1 MDFPVPQLPVTDP
14 VLIVAITMGILLV
27 GPLLFERLK
36 IPGLVGLIALGAVAG
51 PSVTG
56 LLERDATFILLG
68 TLGLLY
74 LMFMAGV
81 TLDLAEFNRQRRT
94 AVLFGMLSFA
104 LPMALA
110 LTLAPSLLGYGLPAA
125 ALLGSIVG
133 SHTLLALP
141 LAGRLGI
148 SKNKAVV
155 VATGATLV
163 TDLLS
168 LLVLAVVQGVSSG
181 DADAAFWLAF
191 VVKDLVWAAA
201 VLWLLPKV
209 ARAFFRRVR
218 REDDAAF
225 AFLLAA
231 VFFAAWTASLAG
243 LAPIIGAF
251 LAGIALNQLIPKQ
264 SPLMTRLRFV
274 GDAILI
280 PFFLVSVGLL
290 VDVAVLGSLEVWGLA
305 LLFMAIVALGK
316 GGAAL
321 LGIPFFGFTRYEGL
335 TVAGIT
341 MPQAAATLAV
351 TLIGFDI
358 GLFTQ
363 TAVNAVVVLIV
374 LTCLAGPSVVQA
386 FGRKVALAESDQP
399 YEPADAP
406 ERILV
411 PLANPETAEPLMEL
425 ALLLRSATSEE
436 AVYPLA
442 VARGGHEEAAHVAEA
457 ERVMERAVL
466 HATAASVPV
475 VPTVRIDENAVSGI
489 VRGARELRAS
499 EIVAGWN
506 GMRSSGSLVFGGVL
520 DGVLAESRAMVVVA
534 RLVVPLAAAKRLV
547 VLVPPLVWR
556 EVGFAR
562 AVRVLKVMAA
572 QKGLGLLVL
581 ANEADAQEVD
591 ERFRAARPE
600 AAVEIAPLKAW
611 SDAVKTLDDRAETG
625 DVLVLVG
632 VRERGRRLAAG
643 AAADAA
649 RAGPPPPRPGPALDH
664 AVRGR
669 GRVLG
674 CRGRRRRRPRR
685 PGPAAGE
692 RRARPPARRG
702 RVHAAPRPGR
712 RLPRHPRPS
721 RPPGGAP
728 GRRRRRRRARDHA
741 RRRVLP
747 RPRLRRPGAPGL
759 RRRVPPGRPAAA
771 HRPARPGPAR
781 PARAALDAARR
792 LPPPVVRDGPADP
805 LGGHRRSV
813 DLRRDAS
820 GRRRRV
826 VLVRAGGP
834 PVRRRVQRRGRGGM
848 STGRQRASGRPQW
861 APCPARARGLSP
873 RQLSD
878 RPGEG
883 QGPAQPGGGV
893 LKPR

>member
-1 MDFPVPQLPVTDP
+1 MRHSPRIALDLPVPDLPVTDP

-27 GPLLFERLK
+27 GPLLFERLR

-104 LPMALA
+104 LPMTLALA
-110 LTLAPSLLGYGLPAA
+110 LAPNLLGYGVPAA

-148 SKNKAVV
+148 SKNRAIV

-168 LLVLAVVQGVSSG
+168 LLVLAVVQGITG
-181 DADAAFWLAF
+181 GEADTAFWLTFAA
-191 VVKDLVWAAA
+191 KTAVWALG
-201 VLWLLPKV
+201 VLWLLPKL

-251 LAGIALNQLIPKQ
+251 LAGIALNRLIPKQ

-290 VDVAVLGSLEVWGLA
+290 VDVSVLASGTVWGLA

-316 GGAAL
+316 GGASM
-321 LGIPFFGFTRYEGL
+321 LGVPFFGFSRIEGL
-335 TVAGIT
+335 TVAGLT

-358 GLFTQ
+358 GLFSQ

-374 LTCLAGPSVVQA
+374 LTCLAGPSIVQA
-386 FGRKVALAESDQP
+386 FGRKLALAEADRP
-399 YEPADAP
+399 YEPAEAP

-411 PLANPETAEPLMEL
+411 PLSNPETAEPLMEL
-425 ALLLRSATSEE
+425 ALLLRSAQSEE
-436 AVYPLA
+436 AIYPLA
-442 VARGGHEEAAHVAEA
+442 VARGGHNEAAHVAEA

-466 HATAASVPV
+466 HATSASVPV
-475 VPTVRIDENAVSGI
+475 VPTVRIDENPIVGI

-506 GMRSSGSLVFGGVL
+506 GMRTSGSLVFGSVL

-534 RLVVPLAAAKRLV
+534 RLAAPLAAAQRLV

-572 QKGLGLLVL
+572 HKGFKLVVL
-581 ANEADAQEVD
+581 TTEADAQAVD
-591 ERFRAARPE
+591 ERIRAARPE
-600 AAVEIAPLKAW
+600 APIEIHPLAAWGQAVA
-611 SDAVKTLDDRAETG
+611 TLDEIVKPG
-625 DVLVLVG
+625 DVLVMVG
-632 VRERGRRLAAG
+632 VRHGAVAWRPALERMPRVLARRHPGLDLLSLTLSEAEVVSLVAEAVDGDGQDDLSLPPEHIALDLTPATAESMLRRILAGGFPDEPGQAAHLAARLASDDADDAPEVMPG
-643 AAADAA
+643 VVFYHAHVDAVSSPEVYLGVCSRGAPLPHTGQPARVLLVLLAPASMAPDAYLRQLAVTAQLVRSEETVQALLAAETPEAVVAALFASVREDLQSGDSTPSETAEAAA
-649 RAGPPPPRPGPALDH
+649 
-664 AVRGR
+664 
-669 GRVLG
+669 
-674 CRGRRRRRPRR
+674 
-685 PGPAAGE
+685 E
-692 RRARPPARRG
+692 
-702 RVHAAPRPGR
+702 
-712 RLPRHPRPS
+712 
-721 RPPGGAP
+721 
-728 GRRRRRRRARDHA
+728 
-741 RRRVLP
+741 
-747 RPRLRRPGAPGL
+747 
-759 RRRVPPGRPAAA
+759 
-771 HRPARPGPAR
+771 
-781 PARAALDAARR
+781 
-792 LPPPVVRDGPADP
+792 
-805 LGGHRRSV
+805 
-813 DLRRDAS
+813 
-820 GRRRRV
+820 
-826 VLVRAGGP
+826 
-834 PVRRRVQRRGRGGM
+834 
-848 STGRQRASGRPQW
+848 
-861 APCPARARGLSP
+861 
-873 RQLSD
+873 
-878 RPGEG
+878 
-883 QGPAQPGGGV
+883 AQ
-893 LKPR
+893 

>member
-1 MDFPVPQLPVTDP
+1 MDLPVPQLPVTDP

-56 LLERDATFILLG
+56 LLERDTTFILLG

-81 TLDLAEFNRQRRT
+81 TLDLAEFNRQRNT

-148 SKNKAVV
+148 SKNRAVV

-181 DADAAFWLAF
+181 EADTAFWVTFLL
-191 VVKDLVWAAA
+191 KDLVWAAA

-231 VFFAAWTASLAG
+231 VFFSAWTASLAG

-358 GLFTQ
+358 GLFSQ

-386 FGRKVALAESDQP
+386 FGRRVALAEADQP
-399 YEPADAP
+399 YQPAEAP

-411 PLANPETAEPLMEL
+411 PLANPDTAEPLMEL
-425 ALLLRSATSEE
+425 ALLLRSADSEE

-442 VARGGHEEAAHVAEA
+442 VARGGHDEAAHVAEA

-466 HATAASVPV
+466 HVTAASVPV
-475 VPTVRIDENAVSGI
+475 VPTVRIDENAVAGI

-506 GMRSSGSLVFGGVL
+506 GMRTSGSLVFGGVL

-534 RLVVPLAAAKRLV
+534 RLVAPLAAAKRLV

-572 QKGLGLLVL
+572 QKGLGLVVL
-581 ANEADAQEVD
+581 ATESDAQEVD
-591 ERFRAARPE
+591 ERIRAARPE
-600 AAVEIAPLKAW
+600 APVEVVPLEAW
-611 SDAVKTLDDRAETG
+611 SDAVGTLDDLVATG
-625 DVLVLVG
+625 DVLALVSVRSGAVAWRPALQRMPRVLARRHSALDLLTITLSEAEVVSLVAEAVDGDGQDDLALPPEHVALDLHPAPAESMLRRILAGGFPDTPGQAAHLASLLAADDVDDAPEIMPGVVFYHAHVADVQASHLYVG
-632 VRERGRRLAAG
+632 VCPRGAPLPHTG
-643 AAADAA
+643 Q
-649 RAGPPPPRPGPALDH
+649 
-664 AVRGR
+664 
-669 GRVLG
+669 
-674 CRGRRRRRPRR
+674 
-685 PGPAAGE
+685 
-692 RRARPPARRG
+692 PARILL
-702 RVHAAPRPGR
+702 VLLAPR
-712 RLPRHPRPS
+712 S
-721 RPPGGAP
+721 MPP
-728 GRRRRRRRARDHA
+728 DDY
-741 RRRVLP
+741 
-747 RPRLRRPGAPGL
+747 LRQLSVTAQL
-759 RRRVPPGRPAAA
+759 
-771 HRPARPGPAR
+771 
-781 PARAALDAARR
+781 
-792 LPPPVVRDGPADP
+792 VRSEDTVEA
-805 LGGHRRSV
+805 
-813 DLRRDAS
+813 
-820 GRRRRV
+820 
-826 VLVRAGGP
+826 LVRAETP
-834 PVRRRVQRRGRGGM
+834 QDAVDALFSSVREGLQSSDAVAGEA
-848 STGRQRASGRPQW
+848 AS
-861 APCPARARGLSP
+861 
-873 RQLSD
+873 
-878 RPGEG
+878 
-883 QGPAQPGGGV
+883 
-893 LKPR
+893 

>member
-1 MDFPVPQLPVTDP
+1 MGSLPRALLDLPVPTLPVTDP
-14 VLIVAITMGILLV
+14 VLIVAITMAILLL
-27 GPLLFERLK
+27 GPLLFERLR

-81 TLDLAEFNRQRRT
+81 TLDLAEFNRQRTT

-104 LPMALA
+104 MPMALA
-110 LTLAPSLLGYGLPAA
+110 LALAPNLLGYGMPAA

-148 SKNKAVV
+148 SKNRALV

-181 DADAAFWLAF
+181 EADAQFWLLF
-191 VVKDLVWAAA
+191 IVKDLVWAAG

-251 LAGIALNQLIPKQ
+251 LAGIALNRLIPKQ

-290 VDVAVLGSLEVWGLA
+290 VDVSVLASGQVWGLA

-321 LGIPFFGFTRYEGL
+321 LGIPLFGFTRDEGL
-335 TVAGIT
+335 TVAGLT

-358 GLFTQ
+358 GLFSQ
-363 TAVNAVVVLIV
+363 TVVNAVVVLIV
-374 LTCLAGPSVVQA
+374 LTCLAGPSIVQA
-386 FGRKVALAESDQP
+386 FGRKLALAEADRP

-411 PLANPETAEPLMEL
+411 PLANPDTAEPLMEL
-425 ALLLRSATSEE
+425 ALLLRSAESEE
-436 AVYPLA
+436 AIYPLA
-442 VARGGHEEAAHVAEA
+442 VARGGHDETSHVAEA

-475 VPTVRIDENAVSGI
+475 VPTVRIDENAVMGI

-506 GMRSSGSLVFGGVL
+506 GARTSGSLVFGGVL

-534 RLVVPLAAAKRLV
+534 RLAAPLAAARRLV

-562 AVRVLKVMAA
+562 AARVLKVMAA
-572 QKGLGLLVL
+572 HKGFKLVVL
-581 ANEADAQEVD
+581 TTEADAQEVD
-591 ERFRAARPE
+591 KRVRSARPE
-600 AAVEIAPLKAW
+600 APIEVMPLTAW
-611 SDAVKTLDDRAETG
+611 SEAVGVLDTVAEPG
-625 DVLVLVG
+625 DVLVLIG
-632 VRERGRRLAAG
+632 VRHGAIAWRPALERMPRVLARRHPDLDLLSLTLSEAEVVPLVAEAVDGDGIDDLSLPPEHVVLDLTPATAESMLRRILAGGFPDDSGHAARLAAEL
-643 AAADAA
+643 AADDAHDA
-649 RAGPPPPRPGPALDH
+649 PEVMPGVVFYHAHVDSVTAPEVYIGVCPRGAPLPHTGQPA
-664 AVRGR
+664 
-669 GRVLG
+669 RVLL
-674 CRGRRRRRPRR
+674 
-685 PGPAAGE
+685 
-692 RRARPPARRG
+692 
-702 RVHAAPRPGR
+702 VLLAPRDM
-712 RLPRHPRPS
+712 
-721 RPPGGAP
+721 AP
-728 GRRRRRRRARDHA
+728 D
-741 RRRVLP
+741 VY
-747 RPRLRRPGAPGL
+747 LRQLAVTAQLIRSEDTVEAL
-759 RRRVPPGRPAAA
+759 
-771 HRPARPGPAR
+771 
-781 PARAALDAARR
+781 LDAETPEDAVSA
-792 LPPPVVRDGPADP
+792 LFASVRDDLQSGE
-805 LGGHRRSV
+805 SV
-813 DLRRDAS
+813 
-820 GRRRRV
+820 
-826 VLVRAGGP
+826 
-834 PVRRRVQRRGRGGM
+834 
-848 STGRQRASGRPQW
+848 
-861 APCPARARGLSP
+861 
-873 RQLSD
+873 
-878 RPGEG
+878 PGEDKV
-883 QGPAQPGGGV
+883 PG
-893 LKPR
+893 

>member
-1 MDFPVPQLPVTDP
+1 MQLPVPDLPVTDP

-27 GPLLFERLK
+27 GPLLFERLR

-81 TLDLAEFNRQRRT
+81 TLDLAEFGRQRRT
-94 AVLFGMLSFA
+94 AVLFGVLSFA

-110 LTLAPSLLGYGLPAA
+110 LGLAPGLLGYGWPAA

-148 SKNKAVV
+148 AKNRALVI
-155 VATGATLV
+155 ATGATLV

-168 LLVLAVVQGVSSG
+168 LLVLAVVQGLAGG
-181 DADAAFWLAF
+181 DADAGFWLTFAG
-191 VVKDLVWAAA
+191 KAAVWALA
-201 VLWLLPKV
+201 VLWGLPRV

-231 VFFAAWTASLAG
+231 VFLSAWAASLAG

-251 LAGIALNQLIPKQ
+251 LAGIALNRLIPRQ

-290 VDVAVLGSLEVWGLA
+290 VDVRVLGSGEVWGLA
-305 LLFMAIVALGK
+305 LLFTAIVLLGK
-316 GGAAL
+316 GGAAV
-321 LGIPFFGFTRYEGL
+321 LGIPLFGFSRNEGL
-335 TVAGIT
+335 TVAGLT

-374 LTCLAGPSVVQA
+374 LTCLVGPSVVQA
-386 FGRKVALAESDQP
+386 FGRRVALAEAERP
-399 YEPADAP
+399 YEPAEAP

-411 PLANPETAEPLMEL
+411 PLSNPETAEPLMEL
-425 ALLLRSATSEE
+425 ALLLRSANSEE
-436 AVYPLA
+436 PVYPLA
-442 VARGGHEEAAHVAEA
+442 VARGGHDEAAHVAEA

-475 VPTVRIDENAVSGI
+475 VPTVRIDENAITGI

-506 GMRSSGSLVFGGVL
+506 GVRTRGSLVFGSVI

-534 RLVVPLAAAKRLV
+534 RLAAPLAAAQRLV

-562 AVRVLKVMAA
+562 AARVLKVMAA
-572 QKGLGLLVL
+572 QKGLSLAVL
-581 ANEADAQEVD
+581 ATEADAQEVD
-591 ERFRAARPE
+591 GRLRAAKPE
-600 AAVEIAPLKAW
+600 APL
-611 SDAVKTLDDRAETG
+611 TLEVLDSWGEAMGALDELAQTG

-632 VRERGRRLAAG
+632 VRRGAVAWRPALQRMPRVLSQRFPSLDLLSLTLSEAEVVSMMSEAVDGDGKDDLALPPEHIVLDLAPASAPAMLRRLLESRFPDAPGRAARLVQRLVAEDADDAPEIMPG
-643 AAADAA
+643 VVFYHGHIDEIETPQVYVGVCPRGAPLPHTGQPARVLLVLLAPDAMPPDAYLRQLAVTAQLIRSEATVEALVAAETPEAAAEAL
-649 RAGPPPPRPGPALDH
+649 RA
-664 AVRGR
+664 AVRDDLRADAGEM
-669 GRVLG
+669 VL
-674 CRGRRRRRPRR
+674 PDA
-685 PGPAAGE
+685 PAAGE
-692 RRARPPARRG
+692 TG
-702 RVHAAPRPGR
+702 EGT
-712 RLPRHPRPS
+712 
-721 RPPGGAP
+721 PPGPDAP
-728 GRRRRRRRARDHA
+728 
-741 RRRVLP
+741 
-747 RPRLRRPGAPGL
+747 
-759 RRRVPPGRPAAA
+759 
-771 HRPARPGPAR
+771 
-781 PARAALDAARR
+781 
-792 LPPPVVRDGPADP
+792 
-805 LGGHRRSV
+805 SV
-813 DLRRDAS
+813 
-820 GRRRRV
+820 
-826 VLVRAGGP
+826 
-834 PVRRRVQRRGRGGM
+834 
-848 STGRQRASGRPQW
+848 
-861 APCPARARGLSP
+861 
-873 RQLSD
+873 
-878 RPGEG
+878 
-883 QGPAQPGGGV
+883 
-893 LKPR
+893 